1 MKIHG
6 GKHIDKLSKKI
17 ASEIGA
23 IILKELGPVYKK
35 RGLPFSQ
42 VGLPYHPG
50 QLYSSTY
57 CDENLLCPLHMNI
70 SEGGRTFAVRTVKDW
85 NNLP

>member
-6 GKHIDKLSKKI
+6 GKHINKLSKKI
-17 ASEIGA
+17 ASGIGE
-23 IILKELGPVYKK
+23 IILKELGAVYQK

-50 QLYSSTY
+50 QL
-57 CDENLLCPLHMNI
+57 
-70 SEGGRTFAVRTVKDW
+70 
-85 NNLP
+85 